1 MALITVQPDLAI
13 PEEEFTYTASRSSGP
28 GGQHVNTTSSRITL
42 RFDVQNSP
50 SLNEW
55 QRGKILEK
63 LAGYIDREGV
73 LAISCETQRSQH
85 ANRKEAVDR
94 FIQLVQRALKKRPPR
109 KPTRPTLGSKNRR
122 ITAKKQRGSVKQ
134 MRGKVR
140 DE

>member
-1 MALITVQPDLAI
+1 MVIITVQPDLTI
-13 PEEEFTYTASRSSGP
+13 PEEEFSYTASRSSGP

-50 SLNEW
+50 SLSDW
-55 QRGKILEK
+55 QRAKILEK
-63 LAGYIDREGV
+63 LAGYIDKEGV
-73 LAISCETQRSQH
+73 LAISCESQRSQH
-85 ANRKEAVDR
+85 ANRKEVLDR
-94 FIQLVQRALKKRPPR
+94 FIQLVQKALKKLPPR
-109 KPTRPTLGSKNRR
+109 KATRPTLGSKNRR